1 MITNQDYLKNLVREL
16 TKLPYETEWVEFKVN
31 NIEPQMIGEYIS
43 ALSNSATLFGRT
55 KGYLI
60 WGIEDKKHE
69 IVGTDF
75 DYRNAKKG
83 NGKVLVVYYSQ
94 TGTTEGV
101 AKIIARETN
110 ADLVKLEVKNE
121 YTSDDLNWT
130 DKNSRV
136 NREHDNPNSRNVE
149 LKNAVIPD
157 FSSYDTVFI
166 GYPIWWREASWV
178 LDDFVKKNDF
188 TGKTVIPFGTSMST
202 GDGTSGNRLKK
213 LTKTGNWIAGQRFS
227 SSYNESEVVD
237 WVKSLKY

>member
-1 MITNQDYLKNLVREL
+1 MNNKFIKRFGKVILNEVILLGFMACGNNVSA
-16 TKLPYETEWVEFKVN
+16 VN
-31 NIEPQMIGEYIS
+31 NKKSE
-43 ALSNSATLFGRT
+43 NSDNG
-55 KGYLI
+55 KK
-60 WGIEDKKHE
+60 DKS
-69 IVGTDF
+69 
-75 DYRNAKKG
+75 
-83 NGKVLVVYYSQ
+83 KVLVVYYSQ

-213 LTKTGNWIAGQRFS
+213 LTKTGNWIVGQRFS
-227 SSYNESEVVD
+227 SSYNETEVVN
-237 WVKSLKY
+237 WVKGLKY

>member
-1 MITNQDYLKNLVREL
+1 MNNKFIKRFGKVILNAVILLGFMACGNNVSA
-16 TKLPYETEWVEFKVN
+16 VN
-31 NIEPQMIGEYIS
+31 NKKSE
-43 ALSNSATLFGRT
+43 NSDNG
-55 KGYLI
+55 KK
-60 WGIEDKKHE
+60 DKS
-69 IVGTDF
+69 
-75 DYRNAKKG
+75 
-83 NGKVLVVYYSQ
+83 KVLVVYYSQ

-101 AKIIARETN
+101 AKIIAGETN

-213 LTKTGNWIAGQRFS
+213 LTKTGNWVAGQRFS

>member
-1 MITNQDYLKNLVREL
+1 MNNKFIKRFGKVILNAVILLGFMACGNNVSA
-16 TKLPYETEWVEFKVN
+16 VN
-31 NIEPQMIGEYIS
+31 NKKSE
-43 ALSNSATLFGRT
+43 NSDNG
-55 KGYLI
+55 KK
-60 WGIEDKKHE
+60 DKS
-69 IVGTDF
+69 
-75 DYRNAKKG
+75 
-83 NGKVLVVYYSQ
+83 KVLVVYYSQ

-110 ADLVKLEVKNE
+110 ADLVKLEVKNA

-213 LTKTGNWIAGQRFS
+213 LTKTGNWVYGQRFS

>member
-1 MITNQDYLKNLVREL
+1 MNNKFIKRFGKVILNAIILLGFMACGNNVSA
-16 TKLPYETEWVEFKVN
+16 VN
-31 NIEPQMIGEYIS
+31 NKKPEKNE
-43 ALSNSATLFGRT
+43 NE
-55 KGYLI
+55 KK
-60 WGIEDKKHE
+60 DK
-69 IVGTDF
+69 
-75 DYRNAKKG
+75 
-83 NGKVLVVYYSQ
+83 GKVLVVYYSQ

-136 NREHDNPNSRNVE
+136 NREHDNTNSRNVE
-149 LKNAVIPD
+149 LKNTVIPD

-188 TGKTVIPFGTSMST
+188 TEKTVIPFGTSMST

-213 LTKTGNWIAGQRFS
+213 LRKTGNWVAGQRFS

>member
-1 MITNQDYLKNLVREL
+1 MNNKFIKRFGKVILNAVILLGFMACGNNVSA
-16 TKLPYETEWVEFKVN
+16 VN
-31 NIEPQMIGEYIS
+31 NKKSE
-43 ALSNSATLFGRT
+43 NSDNR
-55 KGYLI
+55 KK
-60 WGIEDKKHE
+60 DKS
-69 IVGTDF
+69 
-75 DYRNAKKG
+75 
-83 NGKVLVVYYSQ
+83 KVLVVYYSQ

-166 GYPIWWREASWV
+166 RYPIWWREASWV

-202 GDGTSGNRLKK
+202 GDGTSGDRLKK

-227 SSYNESEVVD
+227 SSYNETEVVN
-237 WVKSLKY
+237 WVKGLKY

>member
-1 MITNQDYLKNLVREL
+1 MNNKFIKRFGKVILNAIILLGFMACGNNVSA
-16 TKLPYETEWVEFKVN
+16 VN
-31 NIEPQMIGEYIS
+31 NKKPEKNE
-43 ALSNSATLFGRT
+43 NE
-55 KGYLI
+55 KK
-60 WGIEDKKHE
+60 DK
-69 IVGTDF
+69 
-75 DYRNAKKG
+75 
-83 NGKVLVVYYSQ
+83 GKVLVVYYSQ

-157 FSSYDTVFI
+157 FSSYDTIFI

-188 TGKTVIPFGTSMST
+188 TEKTVIPFGTSMST
-202 GDGTSGNRLKK
+202 GDGTSGDRLKK

-227 SSYNESEVVD
+227 SSYNETEVVN
-237 WVKSLKY
+237 WVKGLKY

>member
-1 MITNQDYLKNLVREL
+1 MNNKFIKRFGKVILNEVILLGFMACGNNVSA
-16 TKLPYETEWVEFKVN
+16 VN
-31 NIEPQMIGEYIS
+31 NKKSE
-43 ALSNSATLFGRT
+43 NSDNG
-55 KGYLI
+55 KK
-60 WGIEDKKHE
+60 DKS
-69 IVGTDF
+69 
-75 DYRNAKKG
+75 
-83 NGKVLVVYYSQ
+83 KVLVVYYSQ

-110 ADLVKLEVKNE
+110 ADLVKLEVKNA
-121 YTSDDLNWT
+121 YTSNDLNWT
-130 DKNSRV
+130 DKNSRI

-188 TGKTVIPFGTSMST
+188 TGKTVIPFSTSMST

-213 LTKTGNWIAGQRFS
+213 LTKTGNWIVGQRFS
-227 SSYNESEVVD
+227 SSYNETEVVN
-237 WVKSLKY
+237 WVKGLKY

>member
-1 MITNQDYLKNLVREL
+1 MNNKFIKRFGKMILNAAVLLGFMACGNNVSA
-16 TKLPYETEWVEFKVN
+16 VN
-31 NIEPQMIGEYIS
+31 NKKSENRE
-43 ALSNSATLFGRT
+43 NEE
-55 KGYLI
+55 K
-60 WGIEDKKHE
+60 DK
-69 IVGTDF
+69 
-75 DYRNAKKG
+75 
-83 NGKVLVVYYSQ
+83 GKVLVVYYSQ

-110 ADLVKLEVKNE
+110 ADLVKLEVKNA

-149 LKNAVIPD
+149 LKNAVIPN
-157 FSSYDTVFI
+157 FASYDTVFI

-188 TGKTVIPFGTSMST
+188 TGKTIIPFGTSMST
-202 GDGTSGNRLKK
+202 GDGTSGDRLKK

-227 SSYNESEVVD
+227 SSYNETEVVN
-237 WVKSLKY
+237 

>member
-1 MITNQDYLKNLVREL
+1 MNNKFIKRFGKVILNAVILLGFMACGNNVSA
-16 TKLPYETEWVEFKVN
+16 VN
-31 NIEPQMIGEYIS
+31 NKKSE
-43 ALSNSATLFGRT
+43 NSENE
-55 KGYLI
+55 KK
-60 WGIEDKKHE
+60 DK
-69 IVGTDF
+69 
-75 DYRNAKKG
+75 
-83 NGKVLVVYYSQ
+83 GKVLVVYYSQ

-101 AKIIARETN
+101 AEIIARETN
-110 ADLVKLEVKNE
+110 ADLVKLEVKNA

-130 DKNSRV
+130 NKNSRV

-149 LKNAVIPD
+149 LKNAVIPN
-157 FSSYDTVFI
+157 FASYDTVFI

-188 TGKTVIPFGTSMST
+188 TGKTVILFGTSMLT

-213 LTKTGNWIAGQRFS
+213 LTKTGNWVAGQRFS

>member
-1 MITNQDYLKNLVREL
+1 MNNKFIKRFGKMILNVVLLGFIACGNNVSA
-16 TKLPYETEWVEFKVN
+16 VN
-31 NIEPQMIGEYIS
+31 
-43 ALSNSATLFGRT
+43 
-55 KGYLI
+55 
-60 WGIEDKKHE
+60 DKKSE
-69 IVGTDF
+69 NSENG
-75 DYRNAKKG
+75 KKDK
-83 NGKVLVVYYSQ
+83 GKVLVVYFSQ

-110 ADLVKLEVKNE
+110 ADLVKLEVKNA

-149 LKNAVIPD
+149 LKNAVIPN
-157 FSSYDTVFI
+157 FASYDTVFI

-188 TGKTVIPFGTSMST
+188 TEKTVIPFGTSMST
-202 GDGTSGNRLKK
+202 GDGTSGDRLKK

-227 SSYNESEVVD
+227 SSYNETEVVN
-237 WVKSLKY
+237 WVKGLKY

>member
-1 MITNQDYLKNLVREL
+1 MNNKFIKQFGKVILNAVILLGFMACGNNVSA
-16 TKLPYETEWVEFKVN
+16 VN
-31 NIEPQMIGEYIS
+31 NKKSE
-43 ALSNSATLFGRT
+43 NSDNG
-55 KGYLI
+55 KK
-60 WGIEDKKHE
+60 DKS
-69 IVGTDF
+69 
-75 DYRNAKKG
+75 
-83 NGKVLVVYYSQ
+83 KVLVVYYSQ

-110 ADLVKLEVKNE
+110 ADLVKLEVKNA

-202 GDGTSGNRLKK
+202 GDGTSGDRLKK

-227 SSYNESEVVD
+227 SSYNETEVVN
-237 WVKSLKY
+237 WVKGLKY

>member
-1 MITNQDYLKNLVREL
+1 MNNKFIKRFGKVILNAVILLGFMACRNNSSA
-16 TKLPYETEWVEFKVN
+16 VN
-31 NIEPQMIGEYIS
+31 NKKPEKNE
-43 ALSNSATLFGRT
+43 NE
-55 KGYLI
+55 KK
-60 WGIEDKKHE
+60 DK
-69 IVGTDF
+69 
-75 DYRNAKKG
+75 
-83 NGKVLVVYYSQ
+83 GKVLVVYYSQ

-149 LKNAVIPD
+149 LKNAVIPN
-157 FSSYDTVFI
+157 FASYDTVFI
-166 GYPIWWREASWV
+166 GYPIWWREASWI

-188 TGKTVIPFGTSMST
+188 TGKTVIPFSTSMST

-213 LTKTGNWIAGQRFS
+213 LTKTGNWVAGQRFS

>member
-1 MITNQDYLKNLVREL
+1 MNNKFIKRFGKVILNTVILLGFMACGNNVSA
-16 TKLPYETEWVEFKVN
+16 VN
-31 NIEPQMIGEYIS
+31 NKKSE
-43 ALSNSATLFGRT
+43 NSDNG
-55 KGYLI
+55 KK
-60 WGIEDKKHE
+60 DKS
-69 IVGTDF
+69 
-75 DYRNAKKG
+75 
-83 NGKVLVVYYSQ
+83 KVLVVYYSQ

-136 NREHDNPNSRNVE
+136 IREHDNPNSRNIE

-213 LTKTGNWIAGQRFS
+213 LTKTGNWVAGQRFS

>member
-1 MITNQDYLKNLVREL
+1 MNNKFIKRFGKVILNAVILLGFMACGNNVSA
-16 TKLPYETEWVEFKVN
+16 VN
-31 NIEPQMIGEYIS
+31 NKKSE
-43 ALSNSATLFGRT
+43 NSENE
-55 KGYLI
+55 KK
-60 WGIEDKKHE
+60 DK
-69 IVGTDF
+69 
-75 DYRNAKKG
+75 
-83 NGKVLVVYYSQ
+83 GKVLVVYYSQ

-101 AKIIARETN
+101 AEIIARETN
-110 ADLVKLEVKNE
+110 ADLVKLEVKNA

-149 LKNAVIPD
+149 LKNAVIPN
-157 FSSYDTVFI
+157 FASYDTVFI

-188 TGKTVIPFGTSMST
+188 TGKTVIPFGTSMLT

-213 LTKTGNWIAGQRFS
+213 LTKTGNWVAGQRFS